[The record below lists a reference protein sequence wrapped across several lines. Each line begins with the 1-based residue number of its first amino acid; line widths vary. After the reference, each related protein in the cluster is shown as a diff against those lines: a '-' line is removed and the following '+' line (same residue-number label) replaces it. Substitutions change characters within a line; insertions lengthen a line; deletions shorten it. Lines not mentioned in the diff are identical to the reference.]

1 MNQKKRRQKIAGIR
15 KKQKLAR
22 LAKRPQP
29 RKPLTRQDIESFA
42 VMIEGF
48 VKSDKEVIEE
58 YFAKINRSK
67 KFGRILSP
75 IFILWGLV
83 LGWESGFVL
92 AGIVLAI
99 VPWLEYF
106 LYRDGLAFWK
116 QQLQENTD
124 YLQDLKLRLQTVQ

>member
-1 MNQKKRRQKIAGIR
+1 MKQRQRRQKIAGIR
-15 KKQKLAR
+15 QQQKLAKF
-22 LAKRPQP
+22 AKRPQL
-29 RKPLTRQDIESFA
+29 RKLLTRQDIESFA

-58 YFAKINRSK
+58 YSAKINRSK

-75 IFILWGLV
+75 IFILWGL
-83 LGWESGFVL
+83 LAGWNTGFAF

-106 LYRDGLAFWK
+106 LYCDGLAFWK
-116 QQLQENTD
+116 QQLKENSE
-124 YLQDLKLRLQTVQ
+124 YLQDLRFRLSMT